1 MSPGVADWSSRGVLT
16 WIVLR
21 RTGQMLCRKKLHC
34 MHVMVITKPSSWWAA
49 VFPVVMYKC
58 ESWTTKKAEYWRT
71 DVSELWCWRRLESPL
86 SFKEIKLINPKE
98 NQPWIF
104 IGRTDA
110 KPPILWPTDVKSW
123 YFGKDADAGKDW
135 RQEEKGTT
143 EDEVIGWHHQV
154 SGHEFEQTLGYGE
167 GQGRT
172 GKPSVLQSQTVGC
185 DLATEQEWWV

>member
-49 VFPVVMYKC
+49 VFPVVMYRC

-110 KPPILWPTDVKSW
+110 KPQ
-123 YFGKDADAGKDW
+123 YFGQLTWRADILEKMLILGKIEGRKRRGQQRMRWLDGITKWVDMSLSKLWDMVKD
-135 RQEEKGTT
+135 R
-143 EDEVIGWHHQV
+143 
-154 SGHEFEQTLGYGE
+154 E
-167 GQGRT
+167 GQESLACCSH
-172 GKPSVLQSQTVGC
+172 KQSDVT
-185 DLATEQEWWV
+185 